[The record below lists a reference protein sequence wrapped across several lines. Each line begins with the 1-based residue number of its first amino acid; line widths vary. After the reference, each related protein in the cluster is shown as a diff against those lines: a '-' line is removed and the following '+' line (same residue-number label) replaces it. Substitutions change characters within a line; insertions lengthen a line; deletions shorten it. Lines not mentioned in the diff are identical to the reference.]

1 LPAGVVNVVFGTGEK
16 AGQAVTSHPGTHL
29 ISFTGSTATAH
40 KIRLASAP
48 FCKKL
53 SLEVLTPN
61 SSTNHVVRRLLPR
74 DAMRCDAMHS
84 ADYAIVSCPS
94 VCLSVPLSY
103 GGIVLKQLNMSS
115 NFLHSR
121 VASHTILIF
130 PYQTL
135 CQYCDGH

>member
-1 LPAGVVNVVFGTGEK
+1 MVFGTGEK

-74 DAMRCDAMHS
+74 DAMHS

-121 VASHTILIF
+121 VATPF
-130 PYQTL
+130 
-135 CQYCDGH
+135 